1 MADQNL
7 QGYLIKSRGM
17 SLLPI
22 PIVLQSLTLS
32 PDEQR
37 ADLQA
42 IYNKKKKDLDKEV
55 ASKDRLEGEIRRGD
69 EDEEAEEDLARLE
82 RSVSVLT
89 LEERILKCTLD
100 IYILTYKQGKTDA
113 ENQKLLSLWK
123 ELDDMPFL
131 PDKMKKDLD
140 PLWNQL
146 REGL

>member
-7 QGYLIKSRGM
+7 QGYIIKSR
-17 SLLPI
+17 
-22 PIVLQSLTLS
+22 
-32 PDEQR
+32 DEQR

-42 IYNKKKKDLDKEV
+42 IYNKKKKVLDKEV
-55 ASKDRLEGEIRRGD
+55 ASKDRLEAEIRRGD

-113 ENQKLLSLWK
+113 EKQRLQSLWK

-146 REGL
+146 REGI